1 MQCHKQGRCQGAP
14 SPMARGR
21 LVVMRTW
28 RVASTTHAETHEGGE
43 IYKKKKERKKCKLK
57 AVASQRVRDNL

>member
-28 RVASTTHAETHEGGE
+28 REASTTHAETHTQTREGRFT
-43 IYKKKKERKKCKLK
+43 KKRKKEKG
-57 AVASQRVRDNL
+57 AS

>member
-28 RVASTTHAETHEGGE
+28 RVASTTHAETHTQTREGRFT
-43 IYKKKKERKKCKLK
+43 KKERKKEKG
-57 AVASQRVRDNL
+57 AS